1 MAQNLIQTQ
10 AQKQVQAAAVLRS
23 SQSRNKAGGDYNR
36 NIKQR
41 VMEAKRKREV
51 DVIGSP
57 DEPFKP
63 VEGE

>member
-1 MAQNLIQTQ
+1 MT
-10 AQKQVQAAAVLRS
+10 
-23 SQSRNKAGGDYNR
+23 GGAYTR

-51 DVIGSP
+51 DIIGSP

>member
-1 MAQNLIQTQ
+1 MA
-10 AQKQVQAAAVLRS
+10 S
-23 SQSRNKAGGDYNR
+23 GDYNR

-41 VMEAKRKREV
+41 GREAKRKREV